1 MMMEGELPV
10 LHWLLREQ
18 AAEIFQGLAENH
30 HDQLREFVCWFLE
43 KAGPYTRYFAE
54 KDRSHSFVFWAYGRP
69 RYAAWAR
76 LAREVEAVAVSLG
89 MPIPKELR
97 LSAMP
102 RLDDPTRAFSIES
115 PVRISGRRVKRI
127 QDAVRGADSEE
138 PDRKR

>member
-1 MMMEGELPV
+1 V
-10 LHWLLREQ
+10 
-18 AAEIFQGLAENH
+18 AEIFQSLAANH
-30 HDQLREFVCWFLE
+30 HDQLQKFVHWFLK
-43 KAGPYTRYFAE
+43 KARPYTQYFAE
-54 KDRSHSFVFWAYGRP
+54 KDQSHSFVFWAYGRP
-69 RYAAWAR
+69 RFAAWAR

-115 PVRISGRRVKRI
+115 PVRISGRRLKQI

-138 PDRKR
+138 TDRKL